1 MSKSLDG
8 PGSETSPSWLPPQK
22 VLAASA
28 CLAARPCNGVGPC
41 VPAPGHG
48 EQVTLAVAAPSVS
61 KPYRGGA
68 NRVSALCGRDQGAA
82 LPEWSGQAQLG
93 PQAEDGVGTC
103 PREDPG
109 VRICPSLGDPGIRT
123 VPPYGDLVVY
133 TCPRQ
138 NPGFASVLAGT
149 RGRTSSRGQQKGFL
163 R

>member
-8 PGSETSPSWLPPQK
+8 PGSETSPPWLPPQK

-68 NRVSALCGRDQGAA
+68 NRVSALCGHDQGAA

-109 VRICPSLGDPGIRT
+109 VRICPSLGNPGIRT
-123 VPPYGDLVVY
+123 VPPYGDLVVLHLSP
-133 TCPRQ
+133 TESGFRICPRWD
-138 NPGFASVLAGT
+138 PGTHVFEGAA
-149 RGRTSSRGQQKGFL
+149 KGL
-163 R
+163 S